1 MGKITL
7 LVAMAILLTF
17 VVSSTAQQKADPA
30 KMSFNG
36 LKVGSTY
43 AQVVKAL
50 GKPKVDGPATDEGC
64 IGAQEKMVEYDGVKF
79 YMMNGD
85 SKDGKTFEV
94 KIFTVTSSKYTVSGI
109 RVGDDEN
116 AVRIKLGRKYVEAED
131 PDVEGN
137 TAWSYEFDAPGFTT
151 ISFAKGKVVSISSMW
166 LIC

>member
-1 MGKITL
+1 MKRLTILVQLGFL
-7 LVAMAILLTF
+7 LVF
-17 VVSSTAQQKADPA
+17 VCSVVAQQKSDPA
-30 KMSFNG
+30 KMVFNG
-36 LKVGSTY
+36 IKVGSTY
-43 AQVVKAL
+43 AQVVKVL

-85 SKDGKTFEV
+85 SRDGKTFEV

-131 PDVEGN
+131 PDVAGN
-137 TAWSYEFDAPGFTT
+137 TSWSYEFDAPGFTT
-151 ISFAKGKVVSISSMW
+151 ISFANGKVASISSMW